1 VNKLFLVAQPN
12 SSTAPSGSSIHVYD
26 VDGNLVESLNG
37 FSFSNAGNVIF
48 AHIALNPSR
57 RSGFV
62 DGPDPGVTEIQS
74 FTY

>member
-1 VNKLFLVAQPN
+1 VNKLFLVAQPV

-26 VDGNLVESLNG
+26 ESGNLVESING
-37 FSFSNAGNVIF
+37 FNFSNAFNVVP

-57 RSGFV
+57 RIGFV
-62 DGPDPGVTEIQS
+62 DGPDPGVTQIQS